1 MKYTKRLT
9 RLEQALQPPSEVRYH
24 VILIGEDEPEPPD
37 TPGIEVI
44 HVTLG
49 ATPPENAWYS
59 TL

>member
-1 MKYTKRLT
+1 MNYTQRLA
-9 RLEQALQPPSEVRYH
+9 RLEQTLQSPSKIRYD

-49 ATPPENAWYS
+49 DTPPEHVEYS
-59 TL
+59 TR